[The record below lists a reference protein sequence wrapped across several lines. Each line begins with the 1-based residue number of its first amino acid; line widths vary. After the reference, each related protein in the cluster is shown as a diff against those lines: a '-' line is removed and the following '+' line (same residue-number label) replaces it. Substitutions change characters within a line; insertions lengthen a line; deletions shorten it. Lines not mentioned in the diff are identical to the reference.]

1 MLPKMPYVMRKNKR
15 QNVPIGNINYSNVL
29 RDGDIAD
36 SKGISARGY
45 PYLSTVGAREDIE
58 LDGVSAM
65 TVFKGKFVTVRGNEL
80 YFGDEYIDN
89 VSVGEKQFA
98 AINNKLVIMPDKM
111 YFDYEDRKLK
121 PLEATVRSLG
131 AEITANSI
139 TVKDAFFEAASG
151 YGASF
156 SADTMTIEQRQ
167 TVFEN
172 TDTGRFFR
180 NFRNNYIEFT
190 EAIYEGY
197 VSGDKEY
204 DYLRPM
210 ENTWLGLD
218 RGDVIYVDGVRYT
231 VSKTSPQIGDTNS
244 YAQTGL
250 IYVNEAVGFE
260 NRKWTRIYKVITPD
274 LSMLEDSGVIEH
286 VYGAEREFVSY
297 KKVDGELRASI
308 SVSYKDSIALYTAGW
323 GTELTKVVNVG
334 EFITIPGILQEA
346 VEVKE
351 VTANTLS
358 IKGTFPEGDKSE
370 EITLMLKTVSALEQ
384 KFKVGDVVKS
394 LGCLNDKNNTSFK
407 ISRIDGLTLYTES
420 DIFTEATET
429 GFITVERKIPD
440 LDYICEHN
448 NRIFGCSNAD
458 NTIYAS
464 ALGDPTN
471 FFDYTGISTDS
482 YAVAAGS
489 EERFTGCISYGGDVL
504 FFKEMKLHKL
514 MGSYP
519 AEYALYEYDVE
530 GVEEGSHGSLQ
541 IINEVLYYKGIHGI
555 FAFTGSPTLISQNFG
570 DKRFSGAVAGSDG
583 ETYYVSMSD
592 GMRSYLFAYKTAL
605 GVWVLESDEQI
616 VSFARI
622 GGDVYLLCGG
632 KICRYNASDTSADT
646 EWFVQFTP
654 FYETIEGRKSY
665 SRLLL
670 RLELPLDSY
679 VIIKTRF
686 DGGGW
691 HEAGKVVGKKNDVV
705 PVMIP
710 INRCDKFEI
719 MLCGRGKCTVLD
731 MMREFYVR
739 GDR

>member
-98 AINNKLVIMPDKM
+98 AINNKLCIMPDKM

-139 TVKDAFFEAASG
+139 TVKDTFFEAASG

-156 SADTMTIEQRQ
+156 AEDTMTIKQRQ

-172 TDTGRFFR
+172 TDTRRFFER
-180 NFRNNYIEFT
+180 RGFIEFA

-197 VSGDKEY
+197 VWGNKQY
-204 DYLRPM
+204 DYLQPM

-218 RGDVIYVDGVRYT
+218 RDDVIYVDGVRYT
-231 VSKTSPQIGDTNS
+231 VSQISTQIGDTNS

-250 IYVNEAVGFE
+250 IYVNEAVNFE
-260 NRKWTRIYKVITPD
+260 DRKWTRIYKVITPD

-297 KKVDGELRASI
+297 RKSGDRLEAFLAGN
-308 SVSYKDSIALYTAGW
+308 YKDSTALYTAGW
-323 GTELTKVVNVG
+323 STELTKVVNVG

-351 VTANTLS
+351 VTANTIS
-358 IKGTFPEGDKSE
+358 VNGAFPEGDKSE
-370 EITLMLKTVSALEQ
+370 ELTLMLKTVAALEQ
-384 KFKVGDVVKS
+384 KFKVGDVVKT
-394 LGCLNDKNNTSFK
+394 LGCPDDKNNTSFK

-420 DIFTEATET
+420 DIFAEATET
-429 GFITVERKIPD
+429 GFITVERRLPD

-482 YAVAAGS
+482 WAVAVGS

-605 GVWVLESDEQI
+605 GMWVLESDEQ
-616 VSFARI
+616 VTSFARI

-665 SRLLL
+665 SRLLI

-686 DGGGW
+686 DGGMW

-719 MLCGRGKCTVLD
+719 MLCGKGKCTVLD